1 MGDKATSP
9 TCPERRLLGGQLHEL
24 WAVLADPELAVG
36 IAQAEV
42 LLFGAGGG
50 SKAKRWAGWVGA
62 DDAVHVDVGEVEG
75 CEPQLGVV
83 GCFADQAPADWCVGH
98 GSVAV
103 EAGEAFDG
111 LHDAVG
117 GVGVT
122 GSACPVDG

>member
-42 LLFGAGGG
+42 LLFRAGGG

-83 GCFADQAPADWCVGH
+83 GCVADQAPVDRFVGH
-98 GSVAV
+98 GSIAV
-103 EAGEAFDG
+103 EAGETFDS

-117 GVGVT
+117 DIRVAGLSCVAG
-122 GSACPVDG
+122 G